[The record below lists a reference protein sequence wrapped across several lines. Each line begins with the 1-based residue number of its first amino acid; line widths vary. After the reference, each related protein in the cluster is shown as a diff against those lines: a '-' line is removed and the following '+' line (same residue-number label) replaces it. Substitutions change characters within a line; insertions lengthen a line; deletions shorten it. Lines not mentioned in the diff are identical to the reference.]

1 METELTKMVRLVQVR
16 IKELL
21 ADKEV
26 QRFMLANIEPKD
38 AQEYITKT
46 AIATLIIPVDNR

>member
-1 METELTKMVRLVQVR
+1 METELSKMVRLVQVR